1 MSILETQNRRIW
13 IVMGLIAGLCL
24 FVASLCYGSAD
35 PFLDGKIEV
44 LDHKIGSWERDGHV
58 VGWLIFLV
66 FFIGLVVA
74 ALQAVTTW
82 WMKILT
88 GVLSVVSAALVGYY
102 HQFFPAD
109 DRAYSKAARQARSRL
124 DAFTLQLAQYHT
136 LDEPTQKGLYE
147 KFQSLIKEV

>member
-44 LDHKIGSWERDGHV
+44 LDHKIGSWERDGRV

-88 GVLSVVSAALVGYY
+88 GVLPVVSAALVGYY
-102 HQFFPAD
+102 HQVFTAD
-109 DRAYSKAARQARSRL
+109 GRASSQAVPHARIRL
-124 DAFTLQLAQYHT
+124 L
-136 LDEPTQKGLYE
+136 
-147 KFQSLIKEV
+147 S